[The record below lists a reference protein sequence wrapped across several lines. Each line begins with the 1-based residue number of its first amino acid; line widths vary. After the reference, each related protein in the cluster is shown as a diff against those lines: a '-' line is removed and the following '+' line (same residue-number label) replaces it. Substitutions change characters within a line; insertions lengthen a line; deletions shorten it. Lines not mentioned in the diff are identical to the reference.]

1 MKIIISGLGVMG
13 GSLALAIKQNLPDVQ
28 IYGYDKP
35 AVLEEALA
43 QNFIDEK
50 IANWPQDCVNADIV
64 FLASPLNVLNRH
76 LQDLNGVVN
85 RQTVVT
91 DVGSTKRELSLLAQK
106 IKFSGT
112 YAGGHPMTGAE
123 KSGLKA
129 ANPLLFENAVYLLCG
144 SELRENKIIKEKLLP
159 VLDAVKAR
167 VLLIDAELHD
177 EILAAISHLPQILA
191 VELVNLA
198 GALNS
203 EEKPYFALAAGGFR
217 DLTRIASSSID
228 IWQDIINSNKKNI
241 NKVLRMYIRS
251 LENAANRLDDL
262 KPDFETANDYR
273 RQVPKTGK
281 GFLSPL
287 TDVMVFVT
295 DQVGV
300 VAKIASAL
308 TEKDIDIRDIEL
320 LKIREKE
327 GGVFRLSFDSV
338 NLANDAVKILEN
350 IGFQAF
356 LRE

>member
-1 MKIIISGLGVMG
+1 MKIVISGLGVMG
-13 GSLALAIKQNLPDVQ
+13 GSLALAFKQNLSDVQ

-35 AVLEEALA
+35 EVLREALA

-50 IANWPQDCVNADIV
+50 ISAWPQECADADIV
-64 FLASPLNVLNRH
+64 FLASPLNILSRH
-76 LQDLNGVVN
+76 LQDLNGVVS

-91 DVGSTKRELSLLAQK
+91 DVGSTKKELSLLASK
-106 IKFSGT
+106 INFSGT

-144 SELRENKIIKEKLLP
+144 TELQENKIVKEKLLP

-167 VLLIDAELHD
+167 VLVIDAEVHD
-177 EILAAISHLPQILA
+177 EILAAISHLPQIMA
-191 VELVNLA
+191 VELINLA
-198 GALNS
+198 GGLNS

-228 IWQDIINSNKKNI
+228 IWQDIINSNTDNI
-241 NKVLRMYIRS
+241 KKVLKIYIRS
-251 LENAANRLDDL
+251 LENAATRLDNM
-262 KPDFETANDYR
+262 KPDFEAANEYR

-338 NLANDAVKILEN
+338 KLANDAVKILEN
-350 IGFQAF
+350 IGFQAL

>member
-1 MKIIISGLGVMG
+1 
-13 GSLALAIKQNLPDVQ
+13 
-28 IYGYDKP
+28 
-35 AVLEEALA
+35 
-43 QNFIDEK
+43 
-50 IANWPQDCVNADIV
+50 
-64 FLASPLNVLNRH
+64 
-76 LQDLNGVVN
+76 
-85 RQTVVT
+85 
-91 DVGSTKRELSLLAQK
+91 
-106 IKFSGT
+106 
-112 YAGGHPMTGAE
+112 
-123 KSGLKA
+123 
-129 ANPLLFENAVYLLCG
+129 
-144 SELRENKIIKEKLLP
+144 
-159 VLDAVKAR
+159 
-167 VLLIDAELHD
+167 
-177 EILAAISHLPQILA
+177 
-191 VELVNLA
+191 
-198 GALNS
+198 
-203 EEKPYFALAAGGFR
+203 
-217 DLTRIASSSID
+217 
-228 IWQDIINSNKKNI
+228 
-241 NKVLRMYIRS
+241 MYIRS